1 MKIVLNWYENYM
13 KIRLDIE
20 IFVRKKFT
28 KRIFRPLTKSLSN
41 CKGLLEA
48 VIPNHL
54 IRGDALSK

>member
-1 MKIVLNWYENYM
+1 MIY
-13 KIRLDIE
+13 
-20 IFVRKKFT
+20 KKFFEKNKLTENT

-54 IRGDALSK
+54 IRGDVLSKR